1 MPVFKLKMKLKM
13 SVFLKDPPYGGNLI
27 KPPWFE
33 GGKNGPE
40 EIQFICTLLICNFL
54 FYLHCGM

>member
-1 MPVFKLKMKLKM
+1 MPVFKLMMKLKM

-33 GGKNGPE
+33 GGKVNSRDS
-40 EIQFICTLLICNFL
+40 L
-54 FYLHCGM
+54 YVD